1 MTVFEAKDLR
11 DLATF
16 KHQEGQLAILE
27 RQPLGGGDIQTRLV
41 LVLALTR
48 SPHL

>member
-27 RQPLGGGDIQTRLV
+27 RQPLGGGDEFLRKF
-41 LVLALTR
+41 R
-48 SPHL
+48 KDP